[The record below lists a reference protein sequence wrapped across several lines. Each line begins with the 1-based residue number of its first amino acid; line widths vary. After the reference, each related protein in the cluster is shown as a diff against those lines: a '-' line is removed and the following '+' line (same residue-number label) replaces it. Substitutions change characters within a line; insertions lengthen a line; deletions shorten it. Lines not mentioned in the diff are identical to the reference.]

1 MQDIECLYISK
12 LEKSIVKSLWNT
24 LIVYNQVQLVYN
36 LALKQELHI

>member
-1 MQDIECLYISK
+1 MEHLCISK
-12 LEKSIVKSLWNT
+12 LEKSTVKSLWNT